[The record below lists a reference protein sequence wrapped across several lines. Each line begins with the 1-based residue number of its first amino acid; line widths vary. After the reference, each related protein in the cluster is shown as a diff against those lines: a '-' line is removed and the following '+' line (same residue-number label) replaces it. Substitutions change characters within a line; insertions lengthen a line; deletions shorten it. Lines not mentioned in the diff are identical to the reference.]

1 MNYSV
6 IVLAAGRGSR
16 TNLDYNKVFYT
27 FENGQTVL
35 NKSLSVFLSDEDC
48 KQVVLVCA
56 DYEKDYVTENY
67 LYDSRI
73 QVVTGGQTRQDSV
86 YNGLQIVDQDYVM
99 IHDGARPF
107 VEKKWILDLK
117 HSLETEE
124 EDACLLMVPSVDT
137 TKIVVDGYVKE
148 SLERKLVY
156 HAQTPQCF
164 KTDLIKECHQLARN
178 KQVQATDD
186 AQLVEWFSKVRVK
199 VVLSSFTNKKITL
212 PEDLKG

>member
-6 IVLAAGRGSR
+6 IILAAGKGSR

-35 NKSLSVFLSDEDC
+35 NKSLSVFLSDKDC

-56 DYEKDYVTENY
+56 EYEKEYVKENY
-67 LYDSRI
+67 SYDERI
-73 QVVTGGQTRQDSV
+73 QIVSGGVTRQDSV
-86 YNGLQIVDQDYVM
+86 YNGLQVVNQNVVM

-107 VEKKWILDLK
+107 VQNEWIKNLK
-117 HSLETEE
+117 QTLET

-148 SLERKLVY
+148 TLERKLVY

-164 KTDLIKECHQLARN
+164 KTDLIRKCHVCAKEKN
-178 KQVQATDD
+178 VQATDD
-186 AQLVEWFSKVRVK
+186 AQLVEWFSKVPVK

>member
-27 FENGQTVL
+27 FENGQTFL
-35 NKSLSVFLSDEDC
+35 NKSLSVFLSDDDC

-56 DYEKDYVTENY
+56 DYEKDYVTEKY
-67 LYDSRI
+67 RYDSRI
-73 QVVTGGQTRQDSV
+73 QIVTGGKTRQDSV
-86 YNGLQIVDQDYVM
+86 YNGLQVVNQDYVM

-107 VEKKWILDLK
+107 VDQEWIVNLK
-117 HSLETEE
+117 QTLET

-178 KQVQATDD
+178 KQVEATDD
-186 AQLVEWFSKVRVK
+186 AQLVEWFSKTRVK

>member
-6 IVLAAGRGSR
+6 IILAAGKGSR

-27 FENGQTVL
+27 FEDGQSVL
-35 NKSLSVFLSDEDC
+35 TKSLSVFLSDDQC
-48 KQVVLVCA
+48 KQVVVVCA
-56 DYEKDYVTENY
+56 DYEKEYVLENY
-67 LYDSRI
+67 TYDSRI
-73 QVVTGGQTRQDSV
+73 QVVTGGSTRQDSV
-86 YNGLQIVDQDYVM
+86 FNGLQVIDQDYVM

-107 VEKKWILDLK
+107 VKKEWICALK
-117 HSLETEE
+117 KTLET
-124 EDACLLMVPSVDT
+124 EDACLLMVASVDT

-164 KTDLIKECHQLARN
+164 KTKLIQKCHALAKEKH
-178 KQVQATDD
+178 VQATDD
-186 AQLVEWFSKVRVK
+186 AQLVEWYSDVPVK

>member
-6 IVLAAGRGSR
+6 IVSAAGRGSR

-35 NKSLSVFLSDEDC
+35 NKSLSVFLSDDDC

-56 DYEKDYVTENY
+56 DYEKDYVTEKY

-73 QVVTGGQTRQDSV
+73 QIVTGGKTRQESV
-86 YNGLQIVDQDYVM
+86 YNGLQIVNQDYVM

-107 VEKKWILDLK
+107 VEKKWIFELK
-117 HSLETEE
+117 QTLET

-137 TKIVVDGYVKE
+137 TKIVVNGYVKE

-164 KTDLIKECHQLARN
+164 KTDLIKECHQIARN
-178 KQVQATDD
+178 KQVEATDD
-186 AQLVEWFSKVRVK
+186 AQLVEWFADVKVK